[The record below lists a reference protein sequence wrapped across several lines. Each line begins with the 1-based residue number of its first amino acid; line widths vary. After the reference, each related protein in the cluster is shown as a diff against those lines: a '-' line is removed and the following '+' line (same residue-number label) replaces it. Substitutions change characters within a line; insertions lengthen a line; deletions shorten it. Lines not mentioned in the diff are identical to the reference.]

1 MVLWTEVPE
10 GRDLI
15 RTETLCY
22 DLDVSLRTSLCGII
36 SLGVAVLLLHNIIP
50 RSLDLPLVGLTSL
63 TRARLKCDL
72 DLELHGN
79 LSTIDHTN
87 DHIEPRD

>member
-50 RSLDLPLVGLTSL
+50 RSLDLPPSWVDESNPSKTQV
-63 TRARLKCDL
+63 
-72 DLELHGN
+72 
-79 LSTIDHTN
+79 
-87 DHIEPRD
+87 